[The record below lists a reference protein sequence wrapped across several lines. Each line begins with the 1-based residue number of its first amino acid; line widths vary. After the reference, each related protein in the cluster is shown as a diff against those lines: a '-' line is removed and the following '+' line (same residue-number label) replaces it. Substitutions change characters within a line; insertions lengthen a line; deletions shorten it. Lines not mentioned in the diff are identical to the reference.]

1 MPRKNQIRKLATPKS
16 KVRIDKSERKLDELV
31 VLLAS
36 RSKDDPKFGAIKLNK
51 LLFYCDFLAYMTL
64 GQPITG
70 QEYFA
75 LPNGP
80 ALRYKARFWNRMEK
94 QRAIAVRKEPT
105 FFDSE
110 REITLALRE
119 PNVKIFTPEQLD
131 LIYRVLDNCRSKD
144 GSELSELT
152 HRFPGW
158 KLARE
163 KEVIPYS
170 VALVGNRNPLPE
182 EVAYG
187 LKLEESLASAA

>member
-1 MPRKNQIRKLATPKS
+1 MAQKNRIPKLASPK
-16 KVRIDKSERKLDELV
+16 KVHIQKSENRLFELV

-36 RSKDDPKFGAIKLNK
+36 RSKDDPKFGSIKLNK
-51 LLFYCDFLAYMTL
+51 LLFYCDYISYLIL

-80 ALRYKARFWNRMEK
+80 ALRHKARFWNVMEK
-94 QRAIAVRKEPT
+94 RKVIAVRKEPT
-105 FFDSE
+105 FFDTE

-119 PNVKIFTPEQLD
+119 PNVALFSSEQLD
-131 LIYRVLDNCRSKD
+131 VIYRVLEQCRDKD
-144 GSELSELT
+144 GTELSELT

-158 KLARE
+158 RLSRE
-163 KEVIPYS
+163 RETIPYS
-170 VALVGNRNPLPE
+170 IALVGNRKPRPE

-187 LKLEESLASAA
+187 MELEAEAIAA

>member
-1 MPRKNQIRKLATPKS
+1 MPRNNQIRKLAPPKT
-16 KVRIDKSERKLDELV
+16 VHIEKSDNRLYELV

-36 RSKDDPKFGAIKLNK
+36 RSKDDPKFGSIKLNK
-51 LLFYCDFLAYMTL
+51 LLFYCDFLAYMLL

-80 ALRYKARFWNRMEK
+80 ALRYKARFWNRLEK
-94 QRAIAVRKEPT
+94 QRSIAVRKEPT
-105 FFDSE
+105 FFDSD

-119 PNVKIFTPEQLD
+119 PNVKLFTPDQLD
-131 LIYRVLDNCRSKD
+131 LIYRVLDMCRAKD
-144 GSELSELT
+144 GTELSELT

-170 VALVGNRNPLPE
+170 IALIGGRKPTPE
-182 EVAYG
+182 EIAYG
-187 LKLEESLASAA
+187 LRLEESLASAA